1 MGTVRV
7 ASRDDCVFHLIRMDF
22 IISLIREYGV
32 GIVFLNVLIEQLGA
46 PIPAYPVVMMAAAIQ
61 GQGGPLSQQWLLVAV
76 AVVAALIADSVWFA
90 LGRRYGRR
98 VLARLC
104 RISLSPDSCVQ
115 NTEALY
121 ARWGAKS
128 LLIAKFVPG
137 FASIASALAG
147 AVGTRTGRFL
157 WFDGLGA
164 LLWVGSAA
172 LLGGLFSAA
181 VEDLLDVLAQLGF
194 WGLLLVV
201 AALALF
207 VARRWWSRRQVIRSL
222 RMERL
227 TAVELDNML
236 KNGENPII
244 LDVRSAL
251 AYAEAHIPGALSYDL
266 HDRQAAVPVIDPAVP
281 VVVYCA
287 CPNEVSAAR
296 VAQLL
301 QRAGLPRVRP
311 LLGGIEAW
319 VDAGYSVHE

>member
-1 MGTVRV
+1 MKDKGLGWVTVTG
-7 ASRDDCVFHLIRMDF
+7 ITRMDF
-22 IISLIREYGV
+22 VITLIREYGV
-32 GIVFLNVLIEQLGA
+32 GIVFLNVLVEQLGA
-46 PIPAYPVVMMAAAIQ
+46 PIPAYPVVVVAAAIQ
-61 GQGGPLSQQWLLVAV
+61 GQGGVLFQQGWLVAV
-76 AVVAALIADSVWFA
+76 AVAAALLADSVWFV

-115 NTEALY
+115 NTESLY

-128 LLIAKFVPG
+128 LVIAKFVPG

-147 AVGTRTGRFL
+147 AVGTRSGRFL

-164 LLWVGSAA
+164 LLWVGSAV
-172 LLGGLFSAA
+172 LLGGLFSSA

-194 WGLLLVV
+194 WGLLLVA

-227 TAVELDNML
+227 TVRELNGML
-236 KNGENPII
+236 QNGERPVI
-244 LDVRSAL
+244 LDVRSGL
-251 AYAEAHIPGALSYDL
+251 AFAEAHIPGALSYDP
-266 HDRQAAVPVIDPAVP
+266 HDRQAELPAIDPGMQ
-281 VVVYCA
+281 VVIYCA

-301 QRAGLPRVRP
+301 RKAGLPKVRP

-319 VDAGYSVHE
+319 MDAGYVVHG

>member
-1 MGTVRV
+1 
-7 ASRDDCVFHLIRMDF
+7 MDF
-22 IISLIREYGV
+22 IITLIREYGV
-32 GIVFLNVLIEQLGA
+32 GIVFLNVLVEQLGA
-46 PIPAYPVVMMAAAIQ
+46 PIPAYPVMVVAAAIQ
-61 GQGGPLSQQWLLVAV
+61 GQGGVLSQQGWLVAV
-76 AVVAALIADSVWFA
+76 AVAAALLADSVWFA

-115 NTEALY
+115 NTESLY

-128 LLIAKFVPG
+128 LVIAKFVPG

-147 AVGTRTGRFL
+147 AVGTRAGRFL

-172 LLGGLFSAA
+172 LLGGLFSSA

-194 WGLLLVV
+194 WGLLLVA

-227 TAVELDNML
+227 TVGELNGML
-236 KNGENPII
+236 QNGERPVI

-251 AYAEAHIPGALSYDL
+251 AFAQAHIPGALSYDL
-266 HDRQAAVPVIDPAVP
+266 HDRQAELPAIDPGMQ
-281 VVVYCA
+281 VVIYCA

-301 QRAGLPRVRP
+301 RKAGLPKVRP

-319 VDAGYSVHE
+319 MDAGYVVHG

>member
-1 MGTVRV
+1 
-7 ASRDDCVFHLIRMDF
+7 MDF
-22 IISLIREYGV
+22 IITLIREYGV
-32 GIVFLNVLIEQLGA
+32 GIVFLNVLVEQLGA
-46 PIPAYPVVMMAAAIQ
+46 PIPAYPVVVVAAAIQ
-61 GQGGPLSQQWLLVAV
+61 GQGGVLSQQGWLVAV
-76 AVVAALIADSVWFA
+76 AVAAALLADSVWFA

-115 NTEALY
+115 NTESLY

-128 LLIAKFVPG
+128 LVIAKFVPG

-147 AVGTRTGRFL
+147 AVGTRAGRFL

-172 LLGGLFSAA
+172 LLGGLFSSA

-194 WGLLLVV
+194 WGLLLVA

-227 TAVELDNML
+227 TVGELNGML
-236 KNGENPII
+236 QNGERPVI

-251 AYAEAHIPGALSYDL
+251 AFAQAHIPGALSYDP
-266 HDRQAAVPVIDPAVP
+266 HDRQAELPAIDPGMQ
-281 VVVYCA
+281 VVIYCA

-301 QRAGLPRVRP
+301 RKAGLPKVRP

-319 VDAGYSVHE
+319 MDAGYVVHG

>member
-1 MGTVRV
+1 
-7 ASRDDCVFHLIRMDF
+7 MDF

-32 GIVFLNVLIEQLGA
+32 GIVFLNVLVEQLGA
-46 PIPAYPVVMMAAAIQ
+46 PVPAYPVIVVAAAIQ
-61 GQGGPLSQQWLLVAV
+61 GQGGMTSLPWPLIAVAV
-76 AVVAALIADSVWFA
+76 AAALLADSVWFM

-115 NTEALY
+115 NTESLY

-128 LLIAKFVPG
+128 LMIAKFVPG

-172 LLGGLFSAA
+172 LLGGLFSSA
-181 VEDLLDVLAQLGF
+181 VEDLLDILAQLGF
-194 WGLLLVV
+194 WGLLLVA

-227 TAVELDNML
+227 TVGELNGML
-236 KNGENPII
+236 QNGESPII

-251 AYAEAHIPGALSYDL
+251 AFAAAHIPGAVSYDP
-266 HDRQAAVPVIDPAVP
+266 HDRQAVLPAIDSEAQVI
-281 VVVYCA
+281 VYCA

-301 QRAGLPRVRP
+301 RKAGLPKVRP

-319 VDAGYSVHE
+319 VDAGYLVHA